1 MSCLRSKLKTA
12 VIVWPILHAVSI
24 SMLDDGCEELIS
36 LYIIMVN
43 NRWSFAKNTYPSLIC

>member
-1 MSCLRSKLKTA
+1 MPCLRSKLKTA
-12 VIVWPILHAVSI
+12 VVVWPILHAVSI

-36 LYIIMVN
+36 LYIILVN